1 MEVTHA
7 PQQRLVIRDHCVTE
21 AEGVTFPYA
30 NRATSLVSLVLNLTR
45 LQTRVGGF
53 KASSC
58 TPRVLHQH
66 PALHQH
72 PWPLCAG
79 STPWHTA
86 SAPLTLR
93 AGSTPAHPRSAP
105 PPLRAG
111 SMPPASAHWV
121 SVPRSARRVDVVL
134 VLVPP
139 R

>member
-1 MEVTHA
+1 MQILEVTHA

-79 STPWHTA
+79 SM
-86 SAPLTLR
+86 L
-93 AGSTPAHPRSAP
+93 
-105 PPLRAG
+105 
-111 SMPPASAHWV
+111 PASAHWV